1 MLEHGGRLIAA
12 AVRHGIAPARWLDLS
27 TGINPH
33 GWRVPE
39 LPAHV
44 WNRLPELDDGLSA
57 AAQSYYNAPQV
68 LPVAGSQAAI
78 QALPRLRVP
87 CRVAVLHPGYTEH
100 AHAWRH
106 AGHTVTL
113 ATAEDVHAV
122 VDDVDVL
129 VLIHPNNPS
138 GTRFTTGQLLTWYE
152 RLAARGGWL
161 VVDEA
166 FMDATPETSLAPL
179 SDRPGMIVLRSLGKF
194 FGLAGA
200 RSGFVLAAQPILD
213 ALSDHLGPWAV
224 AGPTRWAATLALDDR
239 TWQDAMRAQLPRDA
253 QRLAQLLA
261 HYGLAPDG
269 GTALFQWTHT
279 QHAAAIHEHLAH
291 LGILT
296 RCFDE
301 PPGIRFG
308 LPGSETQWLRLET
321 ALASVVTGV

>member
-1 MLEHGGRLIAA
+1 MLEHGGRLNA
-12 AVRHGIAPARWLDLS
+12 AVAHYGIAPARWLDLS
-27 TGINPH
+27 TGINPR
-33 GWRVPE
+33 GWRVPA
-39 LPAHV
+39 LSARI
-44 WNRLPELDDGLSA
+44 WNRLPEPDDGLIA
-57 AAQSYYNAPQV
+57 AAQVYYNAPQV

-78 QALPRLRVP
+78 QALPLLRAP
-87 CRVAVLHPGYTEH
+87 CRVAVLHPGYAEH

-106 AGHTVTL
+106 AGHTVTF
-113 ATAEDVHAV
+113 ATVEDVHAV

-138 GTRFTTGQLLTWYE
+138 GTRFATGQLLAWHE

-166 FMDATPETSLAPL
+166 FMDTTPEASLAPFCG
-179 SDRPGMIVLRSLGKF
+179 RPGMIVLRSLGKF

-200 RSGFVLAAQPILD
+200 RAGFVLASQPILD
-213 ALSDHLGPWAV
+213 ALSEHLGPWTIT
-224 AGPTRWAATLALDDR
+224 GPTRWVATLALDDR
-239 TWQDAMRAQLPRDA
+239 AWQDTMRAQLLSETR
-253 QRLAQLLA
+253 RLAQLLA

-269 GTALFQWTHT
+269 GTALFQWTRT

-296 RCFDE
+296 RRFDE

-308 LPGSETQWLRLET
+308 LPGSEAQWLRLET
-321 ALASVVTGV
+321 ALAGVVT